1 MNYRLT
7 LITAVLIV
15 CALCSTHSFA
25 EEVVEKGYHYE
36 INQQDHVAT
45 LVRYDG
51 SSSNVT
57 VPNTIKYNGV
67 EYHVTAI
74 HGHAF
79 SERQIK
85 KKIKK
90 VRIGYF
96 VKSIGDNTFEGC
108 AALVSVDFGN
118 SLSVIGYSAFY
129 GCTSLESI
137 TIPSSVTSIGNYA
150 FADCT
155 SLNSI
160 EIGANVTTIGSK
172 AFKNCFSITTLVL
185 PRSLTTIGDEAFAGC
200 EKLKTVTCHADK
212 VPMTDISAFN
222 YVSLKNVVLKVPEL
236 SIGEYKKQTPWK
248 DFGTITQT
256 TSTAN
261 IDHKRMTEYRQ
272 FSMLPCYYKAPKYRS
287 RNVHNA

>member
-1 MNYRLT
+1 M
-7 LITAVLIV
+7 
-15 CALCSTHSFA
+15 
-25 EEVVEKGYHYE
+25 
-36 INQQDHVAT
+36 
-45 LVRYDG
+45 
-51 SSSNVT
+51 
-57 VPNTIKYNGV
+57 
-67 EYHVTAI
+67 
-74 HGHAF
+74 
-79 SERQIK
+79 
-85 KKIKK
+85 
-90 VRIGYF
+90 
-96 VKSIGDNTFEGC
+96 
-108 AALVSVDFGN
+108 
-118 SLSVIGYSAFY
+118 FY

-172 AFKNCFSITTLVL
+172 AFKNCFSITTLIL

-256 TSTAN
+256 PSTAN
-261 IDHKRMTEYRQ
+261 IDHKRTTEYRK
-272 FSMLPCYYKAPKYRS
+272 FSIIPCYYKAPEIQ
-287 RNVHNA
+287 VEECA